1 MAGALSTKVGAAK
14 FMPRVTG
21 QVLRVWLTLGTSGS
35 GTTTVDV
42 NLNGTTMFGG
52 TKPNLASA
60 ETVSSVFT
68 PASPAFDADDYLSVD
83 VDAVGP
89 GAGDLL
95 IHLEFED
102 TP

>member
-21 QVLRVWLTLGTSGS
+21 VVRRIWLTLGTAGA

-42 NLNGTTMFGG
+42 NLNGTTMFSG
-52 TKPNLASA
+52 TKPNLAASA
-60 ETVSSVFT
+60 TSSSEFV
-68 PASPAFDADDYLSVD
+68 PASTAFDADDYFSVD
-83 VDAVGP
+83 VDSVGA

-95 IHLEFED
+95 IHFEYED